1 MVMSQLLA
9 ASRGRFLHTLQKAMN
24 WQAQHSETDKNLV
37 VYDSKESWDL
47 AGYGGLVVKP
57 SWGHVDKHYMQVH
70 SVAAFVRE
78 VMPSV
83 KC

>member
-1 MVMSQLLA
+1 
-9 ASRGRFLHTLQKAMN
+9 MN
-24 WQAQHSETDKNLV
+24 WLAQRSEAADESMV
-37 VYDSKESWDL
+37 VYDSKESRDL

-70 SVAAFVRE
+70 LVAAFVRE